1 MMHEQSKDSIS
12 SFDFNAIRLRLA
24 GPNDIHRWSYG
35 EVTKPETINY
45 RTQRPEKDGLFSERI
60 FGPTKDWECYC
71 GKYKKIRY
79 KGIICDKCGV
89 EVTRSIVRRE
99 RMGHIDLLAPVSHI
113 WFLRG
118 VPSKIGMALDISVQ
132 NLEKIIYFANFIVID
147 VNEDLKTQ
155 TIEQLREEAKTKRKQ
170 LDDEYNRHGN
180 QLRSKLQQAKTE
192 EKAGIQRQIDD
203 LMKMKAEAQNTLEE
217 KVRIAEE
224 EVRTIKPMRILSEN
238 AYRDLSLKYGHIFNA
253 NIGAEAIRTLLER
266 LDLAKLAENLEKE
279 IEESQGVKKEKLVRR
294 AKLIKSFITNNIRPE
309 WEILT
314 SVPVIPPDLRPMVAL
329 DGGRFATSDLND
341 LYRRVINRNN
351 RLRQLVELK
360 APEVICR
367 NEKRMLQEAVDALI
381 DNSARH
387 GKTVIASTGQKRVLK
402 SLADML
408 KGKRGRFRQ
417 NLLGKR
423 IDYSG
428 RSVIVVGPKLKLH
441 QCGLPKKMALDLFK
455 PFIMSQLIKR
465 EYVYNVRSAS
475 RFIESGRDEVWDIL
489 EEIVK
494 ESYVLLNRAP
504 TLHRLGIQAFK
515 PILIEGKAIQIHP
528 LVCTAFNADFD
539 GDQMAVHVPLSEEAR
554 QEAGELM
561 LASRNLL
568 KPATGHPIALP
579 TQDMVWGA
587 FYMTNIS
594 DEELARKEEDIKK
607 MGDERTAELEYALG
621 RIGLRERIFVR
632 PSTELR
638 ARLPEKDKDKRF
650 IETSVGRILFNNILP
665 SEISFY
671 NNRVDKKNMQEIV
684 AQCLERCGMERVAT
698 ILDNIKELS
707 GKYLTQSG
715 LSFGM
720 DDIPV
725 LSEKTAIIKQ
735 AEQKI
740 DEIEMQYEMGLLTF
754 QERRSKIIA
763 EWTEAREKV
772 SKISKQAL
780 KKESSVYSIIES
792 GARGTWTQL
801 NQIIGMKG
809 QVANP
814 AGEIIELAVK
824 SSFKEGL
831 GVLEYFISTHGARKG
846 LADTA
851 LRTSSAGYLTRRLV
865 DVSQDVVINIHDC
878 KDTQGMI
885 ISKKECDDLDVNF
898 FDRLLNRT
906 AAENLSDENGTVI
919 VSKGS
924 LITKEHVK
932 ALMLAHVESA
942 RIRSILSC
950 KALKGLCQ
958 KCYGTDLAYNTLVK
972 SGTAVGIIAAQSLGE
987 PGTQLTMR
995 TFHTGGVAG
1004 LDITQ
1009 GLPRVEELFEA
1020 RIPKNK
1026 AVIAEVSGKV
1036 SISEKQKSVV
1046 SGISGKELLKSEAG
1060 QRMISITYEG
1070 TEEDAYKLSKRA
1082 LNQQKEENKE
1092 KKRATKA
1099 KKAAEILVKDGQE
1112 IQEGAILWVSE
1123 DDVEVAARRGGIVK
1137 IEKNVIKVVVIANSV
1152 KEYVIPAGAYVAVKE
1167 GDLVAA
1173 GDFLTEGSA
1182 DLQLIYKYR
1191 GKLETQKLIINEI
1204 QKIYSSQGQKLS
1216 DKHIEIIVRQMFS
1229 RVYIV
1234 DTGETEL
1241 LSGEIVELSEFLE
1254 ANVRARAEGKQE
1266 AKGQEL
1272 LMGITKASLS
1282 TRSWLSAASFQETA
1296 RVLINAAITGKPDKL
1311 EGLKENVIIGRLI
1324 PVGTGYRARET
1335 S

>member
-1 MMHEQSKDSIS
+1 MMHEQSKDSIT

-24 GPNDIHRWSYG
+24 SPNDIHRWSYG

-79 KGIICDKCGV
+79 KGIVCDKCGV

-132 NLEKIIYFANFIVID
+132 NLEKIIYFASFIVID
-147 VNEDLKTQ
+147 VDEELKNQ
-155 TIEQLREEAKTKRKQ
+155 TIEQLREEAKSKRKQ

-203 LMKMKAEAQNTLEE
+203 LMKMKTETQNILEE

-224 EVRTIKPMRILSEN
+224 EVKTLKPMRILSEN
-238 AYRDLSLKYGHIFNA
+238 AYRDLSLKYGHIFSA
-253 NIGAEAIRTLLER
+253 GIGAEAIRTLLER
-266 LDLAKLAENLEKE
+266 LNLTKLVEDLEKE
-279 IEESQGVKKEKLVRR
+279 IESAQGIKKEKLVRR
-294 AKLIKSFITNNIRPE
+294 AKLIRSFITNAIRPE

-314 SVPVIPPDLRPMVAL
+314 AIPIIPPDLRPMVAL

-351 RLRQLVELK
+351 RLRQLIELK

-554 QEAGELM
+554 QEASELM
-561 LASRNLL
+561 LASKNLL

-587 FYMTNIS
+587 FFMTNIS
-594 DEELARKEEDIKK
+594 DEEFARKEEDIKK
-607 MGDERTAELEYALG
+607 FGDEKTAELEYSLQ

-632 PSTELR
+632 PSAELR
-638 ARLPEKDKDKRF
+638 VRLPQKDKDKRF

-665 SEISFY
+665 NEVSFY

-684 AQCLERCGMERVAT
+684 AQCLDRCGMERVAT

-707 GKYLTQSG
+707 GIYLTQSG

-725 LSEKTAIIKQ
+725 LSEKNDIIRQ
-735 AEQKI
+735 TEQKI
-740 DEIEMQYEMGLLTF
+740 DEVETQYEMGLLTF

-878 KDTQGMI
+878 KDAEGLVIT
-885 ISKKECDDLDVNF
+885 KKESDALDINF
-898 FDRLLNRT
+898 YDRLIGRT
-906 AAENLSDENGTVI
+906 SAEHLTDAEGTVI
-919 VSKGS
+919 VSEGT
-924 LITKEHVK
+924 LITKEHAG
-932 ALMLAHVESA
+932 ALIRARIESA

-958 KCYGTDLAYNTLVK
+958 KCYGVDLAYNMLTK
-972 SGTAVGIIAAQSLGE
+972 PGTAVGIIAAQSLGE

-1026 AVIAEVSGKV
+1026 AIISEVSGKI
-1036 SISEKQKSVV
+1036 SISNKQKSVV
-1046 SGISGKELLKSEAG
+1046 SGEGKELLRSEAG
-1060 QRMISITYEG
+1060 QQMVSIAYQG
-1070 TEEDAYKLSKRA
+1070 TEEDIYKLSKRA
-1082 LNQQKEENKE
+1082 LNQQKEEVKE
-1092 KKRATKA
+1092 KKKLSKTK
-1099 KKAAEILVKDGQE
+1099 KPVEILVKDGQE
-1112 IQEGAILWVSE
+1112 IKEGAILWVSE
-1123 DDVEVAARRGGIVK
+1123 DGVEVAARRGGIVK
-1137 IEKNVIKVVVIANSV
+1137 MEKNAIKVVASAHSI
-1152 KEYVIPAGAYVAVKE
+1152 KEYVIPAGAYITVKE
-1167 GDLVAA
+1167 GDIVAA

-1191 GKLETQKLIINEI
+1191 GRLETQKLIINEI

-1229 RVYIV
+1229 RVYV
-1234 DTGETEL
+1234 LDTGDTDL

-1254 ANVRARAEGKQE
+1254 ANMNARGAGKQE

-1296 RVLINAAITGKPDKL
+1296 RVLINAAITGKPDRL

-1324 PVGTGYRARET
+1324 PVGTGYRARPAL
-1335 S
+1335 